1 MKKSGWIWIAVGV
14 GALAFIATEGGN
26 VVSNIVSS
34 AYSAV
39 INAFALAIQQAEGW
53 APGSWSY
60 VTNNPGNIT
69 DMGQPGQIGTKTNPS
84 SGITFPVFDTYQD
97 GFDALCWKLNR
108 AFNGLSSVY
117 TPGMSISQFF
127 AAYSGD
133 QNEANNV
140 ASILGVD
147 PNTTL
152 AQLQANFD
160 SGNSGVLS

>member
-1 MKKSGWIWIAVGV
+1 MKKSALFWIIAGV
-14 GALAFIATEGGN
+14 GGLALIALEGGS

-39 INAFALAIQQAEGW
+39 INAMALAIQQAEGW

-69 DMGQPGQIGTKTNPS
+69 DTGQPGQVGTKTNPS
-84 SGITFPVFDTYQD
+84 SGITFPVFDTYLD
-97 GFDALCWKLNR
+97 GFNALCWKLNR

-117 TPGMSISQFF
+117 TPNMSISEFF
-127 AAYSGD
+127 QAYSGD

-147 PNTTL
+147 PSTTL
-152 AQLQANFD
+152 AQLQSNYIGGSQA
-160 SGNSGVLS
+160 

>member
-1 MKKSGWIWIAVGV
+1 
-14 GALAFIATEGGN
+14 
-26 VVSNIVSS
+26 
-34 AYSAV
+34 
-39 INAFALAIQQAEGW
+39 
-53 APGSWSY
+53 

>member
-1 MKKSGWIWIAVGV
+1 
-14 GALAFIATEGGN
+14 
-26 VVSNIVSS
+26 
-34 AYSAV
+34 
-39 INAFALAIQQAEGW
+39 
-53 APGSWSY
+53 
-60 VTNNPGNIT
+60 
-69 DMGQPGQIGTKTNPS
+69 MGQPGQVGTKTNPS